1 MLEIKERSLNGIICI
16 NLEVHLWSGRKRVRK
31 EDLISKNREFANLP
45 PESLASLG
53 TIRLCDPED
62 LAPFLQKK
70 REAEKL
76 LSINGLPVLG
86 TMGIPES
93 KLSAVYKELI
103 RIQGEF
109 EELRNGFYQRFED
122 AIGQWRQQ
130 GSNAEWSNL
139 FRDLPSPEDVAGR
152 LSFGFHMQRATAP
165 GGEADEEWNQLYAQ
179 QMTGLKG
186 ELFRDA
192 AAEAK
197 VLITKYLTGADAHG
211 VVQKKEKV
219 TWKTLRPL
227 KRIAE
232 KFRSFAFLDPSCE
245 PLARLV
251 EHLLGTLPTQGPI
264 EGMELVNIWT
274 LAQALGNPS
283 KASQMADMAFAA
295 PTEADAFD
303 HLLTQHGPVPLP
315 VATPVMQEP
324 AQNETIDL
332 SEASEP
338 EIVQEAVATPVTATT
353 GPSHFEPIECVPT
366 PSEDSAEPQA
376 GYLHVQEQPVYVG
389 LF

>member
-31 EDLISKNREFANLP
+31 EDLISKNPEFANLP

-130 GSNAEWSNL
+130 GSN
-139 FRDLPSPEDVAGR
+139 
-152 LSFGFHMQRATAP
+152 
-165 GGEADEEWNQLYAQ
+165 
-179 QMTGLKG
+179 
-186 ELFRDA
+186 
-192 AAEAK
+192 
-197 VLITKYLTGADAHG
+197 
-211 VVQKKEKV
+211 
-219 TWKTLRPL
+219 
-227 KRIAE
+227 
-232 KFRSFAFLDPSCE
+232 
-245 PLARLV
+245 
-251 EHLLGTLPTQGPI
+251 
-264 EGMELVNIWT
+264 
-274 LAQALGNPS
+274 
-283 KASQMADMAFAA
+283 
-295 PTEADAFD
+295 
-303 HLLTQHGPVPLP
+303 
-315 VATPVMQEP
+315 
-324 AQNETIDL
+324 
-332 SEASEP
+332 
-338 EIVQEAVATPVTATT
+338 
-353 GPSHFEPIECVPT
+353 
-366 PSEDSAEPQA
+366 
-376 GYLHVQEQPVYVG
+376 
-389 LF
+389 